1 MKKSDIPFLSA
12 TELSQLIKSKEVSPV
27 EAVEG
32 YLERISQVDSKIN
45 SYITVCGEEALEEA
59 RHAEQ
64 AIARGGYLGP
74 MHGIPYGVKDQI
86 YSKWIRHRLP
96 GHQRPLG
103 PAHRGR
109 LFTLC
114 PPGDMPES
122 EFQDT
127 RLLLVW
133 WMHRPE
139 PMPGRLRTQERL
151 RANLTKEPSDNDSIW
166 SGGRCGVLHSA
177 GSW

>member
-64 AIARGGYLGP
+64 AIARG
-74 MHGIPYGVKDQI
+74 
-86 YSKWIRHRLP
+86 RLP
-96 GHQRPLG
+96 GPHAWNPLWGEG
-103 PAHRGR
+103 PD
-109 LFTLC
+109 L
-114 PPGDMPES
+114 
-122 EFQDT
+122 Q
-127 RLLLVW
+127 
-133 WMHRPE
+133 
-139 PMPGRLRTQERL
+139 
-151 RANLTKEPSDNDSIW
+151 
-166 SGGRCGVLHSA
+166 
-177 GSW
+177 